1 MEYPKP
7 REIDEPQ
14 SGNSGRNPGN
24 RLFRVFSF
32 FHARYNEI
40 MRTLRIYQW
49 MTGIFF
55 AITAGLYVNFI
66 PAYYDELTTRCISSG
81 CGLSVPA
88 LTLDAGL
95 STDEAALILLAVDCA
110 FTLVFYIAAGILLW
124 KGSREPMGLLA
135 AIAMVSFGTSFP
147 SLVMVSTEPASFAHH
162 WFNGVSALG
171 WISISLFCFLFPNG
185 RFVPGWSRY
194 AMGAIAVVDIGTLLA
209 GTIIWKKL
217 GAPEYVQLMWYVSST
232 LVLIFAQVHRFRSVS
247 SPEERQQ
254 TKWVVY
260 GVAVS
265 FAGFCIV
272 STLFDPRFFNSTALN
287 FIYLNA
293 GLHLALSAMPIT
305 LTFAVLR
312 RRLWEINP
320 LVNRTLVYGAL
331 TVSVALLYTAV
342 VLYLSKL
349 FEGWNHFV
357 ISLIATGLVAA
368 TFAPMK
374 EWLQRQVNRLMKG
387 RHDDPYAVLLEL
399 GNRMM
404 EPLAPADMLTAIAKQ
419 MREAL
424 RLPYTGIAIDI
435 EGRET
440 LIAEAGER
448 REGIE
453 LHAYPIIYRGRTLGN
468 LYAASRSAGET
479 LSAEDHLFLEV
490 MLRHAGPLVN
500 NADMLQGMR
509 KLTEDLQESR
519 EKLVLAREEERRRIR
534 NNLHDDLA
542 PKLAGLAL
550 KAATAR
556 KYVDKDPT
564 QAIAMLDTLSQTIRS
579 TVQDIRG
586 LVNNL
591 RPPALDELGL
601 IGAIRA
607 RLDDLAQP
615 SQTSSG
621 EPGAGQLHFQ
631 LESPTSLPSLRA
643 AVEVAAYRIATES
656 IVNTVKHANATVCR
670 VRLEV
675 TELQKLLVEITDN
688 GVGVAHRPAWSGA
701 SGGGIGLLSMRER
714 AAEIGG
720 EFGIERLD
728 TGGTKVWA
736 LLPLQ

>member
-1 MEYPKP
+1 
-7 REIDEPQ
+7 
-14 SGNSGRNPGN
+14 
-24 RLFRVFSF
+24 
-32 FHARYNEI
+32 
-40 MRTLRIYQW
+40 MRKIRIFQW
-49 MTGIFF
+49 ITGIFF
-55 AITAGLYVNFI
+55 ALTAGLYVNFI
-66 PAYYDELTTRCISSG
+66 PAYYDKLTTQCIAGG

-88 LTLDAGL
+88 LTLGGGL
-95 STDEAALILLAVDCA
+95 SNNETALILLAIDCA
-110 FTLVFYIAAGILLW
+110 FTLVFYVAAGILLW

-147 SLVMVSTEPASFAHH
+147 SLVMVSTEPSSFAHH
-162 WFNGVSALG
+162 WFNGVSAVG

-185 RFVPGWSRY
+185 RFVPSWSRY
-194 AMGAIAVVDIGTLLA
+194 AMGVIAVVDVGTLLA
-209 GTIIWKKL
+209 GTIWRTF
-217 GAPEYVQLMWYVSST
+217 GAPEYVQFLWYVSST
-232 LVLIFAQVHRFRSVS
+232 LLLIYVQVRRFRSVS

-260 GVAVS
+260 GVAV
-265 FAGFCIV
+265 GFVGFGIV
-272 STLFDPRFFNSTALN
+272 STLFDPRFYNSTALN

-293 GLHLALSAMPIT
+293 VLHLFLSAMPIT
-305 LTFAVLR
+305 LTLAVLR
-312 RRLWEINP
+312 RRLWDINP

-331 TVSVALLYTAV
+331 TVGVALLYTAV
-342 VLYLSKL
+342 VLYLSNL
-349 FEGWNHFV
+349 FENWNHFV

-368 TFAPMK
+368 TFGPMK

-399 GNRMM
+399 GNRLM
-404 EPLAPADMLTAIAKQ
+404 EPLAPVDMLIAIAKQ
-419 MREAL
+419 VREAL
-424 RLPYTGIAIDI
+424 RLPYAGIAIDI
-435 EGRET
+435 EGKET

-448 REGIE
+448 REGHE

-468 LYAASRSAGET
+468 LYAAGRSTGET
-479 LSAEDHLFLEV
+479 FTAEDNLFLEV

-564 QAIAMLDTLSQTIRS
+564 HAITMLDTLSQTIRS
-579 TVQDIRG
+579 SIQDIRA

-601 IGAIRA
+601 IGAVRA
-607 RLDDLAQP
+607 RMDDLAQP
-615 SQTSSG
+615 AQLASG
-621 EPGAGQLHFQ
+621 ETGATPLLFQ
-631 LESPTSLPSLRA
+631 LESPPSLPSLRA

-675 TELQKLLVEITDN
+675 TDSRKLLVEITDN
-688 GVGVAHRPAWSGA
+688 GIGVAHQPAWSGA

-714 AAEIGG
+714 SAEIGG

-728 TGGTKVWA
+728 TGGTRVWA
-736 LLPLQ
+736 LLPL